1 MSSSFRANDL
11 QLRHIAVVA
20 CALTSM
26 CLSPTAAHERWA
38 DGSPIPAWV
47 EQSCCSVADAHRLKV
62 SQIYRAEGGW
72 RAEGHDYLIPE
83 HEVLPSQD
91 EHVWLFSSILGDGSQ
106 SHAICFFLPQGSI

>member
-1 MSSSFRANDL
+1 MRPDKHVFITHSCPRTMGRWLSHSRLGRAVLL
-11 QLRHIAVVA
+11 Q
-20 CALTSM
+20 C
-26 CLSPTAAHERWA
+26 
-38 DGSPIPAWV
+38 G
-47 EQSCCSVADAHRLKV
+47 DAHRLKV
-62 SQIYRAEGGW
+62 SQIYRVEGGW